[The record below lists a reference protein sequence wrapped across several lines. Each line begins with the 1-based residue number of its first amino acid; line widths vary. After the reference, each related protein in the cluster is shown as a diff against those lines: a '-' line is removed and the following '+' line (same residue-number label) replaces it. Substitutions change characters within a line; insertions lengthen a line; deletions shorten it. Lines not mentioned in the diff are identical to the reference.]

1 MKKTIEVIKEMGVK
15 GIIAWFKRLFLAV
28 SLLEFIAYTVYWLIS
43 VGAISKLVLIGIPVT
58 AVFIAA
64 IDTIVQ
70 DKDEE
75 IEDEEIEEEEDE
87 EEEIA

>member
-28 SLLEFIAYTVYWLIS
+28 SLLEFIAYSVYWLIS

-70 DKDEE
+70 ENE
-75 IEDEEIEEEEDE
+75 EEIEEEEIE
-87 EEEIA
+87 EKEEI

>member
-28 SLLEFIAYTVYWLIS
+28 SLLEFIAYSVYWLIS
-43 VGAISKLVLIGIPVT
+43 VGAMSKLVLIGIPVT

-70 DKDEE
+70 ENE
-75 IEDEEIEEEEDE
+75 EEIEEEEIEEVE
-87 EEEIA
+87 EE

>member
-1 MKKTIEVIKEMGVK
+1 MRKTIEVIKEMGVK

-43 VGAISKLVLIGIPVT
+43 VGAMSKLVLIGIPVT

-75 IEDEEIEEEEDE
+75 IEIEDEEEIEEEEE
-87 EEEIA
+87 A

>member
-70 DKDEE
+70 ENEEE
-75 IEDEEIEEEEDE
+75 IEEEIEEEEE
-87 EEEIA
+87 EKE

>member
-1 MKKTIEVIKEMGVK
+1 MRKTIEVIKEMGVK

-28 SLLEFIAYTVYWLIS
+28 SLLEFLAYTVYWLIS
-43 VGAISKLVLIGIPVT
+43 VGAMSKLVLIGIPVT

-70 DKDEE
+70 DKDKE
-75 IEDEEIEEEEDE
+75 IEIEEEEIEEEEE
-87 EEEIA
+87 EEA

>member
-28 SLLEFIAYTVYWLIS
+28 SLLEFIAYAVYWLIS
-43 VGAISKLVLIGIPVT
+43 VEAISKLVLIGIPVT

-70 DKDEE
+70 ENE
-75 IEDEEIEEEEDE
+75 EEIEEEEEE

>member
-1 MKKTIEVIKEMGVK
+1 MKKTIEVIKEMGIK

-28 SLLEFIAYTVYWLIS
+28 SLLEFIAYSVYWLIS

-70 DKDEE
+70 ENE
-75 IEDEEIEEEEDE
+75 EEIEEVEENE
-87 EEEIA
+87 ET

>member
-70 DKDEE
+70 ENE
-75 IEDEEIEEEEDE
+75 EEIEEEEIE
-87 EEEIA
+87 EEEEAEEA

>member
-28 SLLEFIAYTVYWLIS
+28 SLLEFIAYSVYWLIS

-70 DKDEE
+70 ENE
-75 IEDEEIEEEEDE
+75 EEIEEEEIE
-87 EEEIA
+87 EKEET

>member
-28 SLLEFIAYTVYWLIS
+28 SLLEFIAYSVYWLIS

-70 DKDEE
+70 ENE
-75 IEDEEIEEEEDE
+75 EEIEEEEIEEVE
-87 EEEIA
+87 EE